1 MNEFGYEF
9 RVLAFLWIT
18 HDPEHDARVDCDSD
32 IIPCFAALDWRIENH
47 ELLRDKLRNLDEWA
61 FEVKPSFPHPGTRTC
76 LQLFS
81 IVCHK
86 SVESFWD
93 QNICFEVEDWGNQR
107 KTLREGERE
116 KEAAQRHARTQA
128 RRHARA
134 HT

>member
-81 IVCHK
+81 IVCPVLHWFRGEAPSLPRL
-86 SVESFWD
+86 SVEVACGGPPS
-93 QNICFEVEDWGNQR
+93 
-107 KTLREGERE
+107 
-116 KEAAQRHARTQA
+116 
-128 RRHARA
+128 RRRPHSKPNSQSKVCNLESTR
-134 HT
+134 